1 MWNGVYCMDWA
12 WQGYVE
18 PLNNYFSKAELDKW
32 YSIPLTSSEGNA
44 YRVGWYSFAFGWVYN
59 KKMLLDAG
67 VSPSVIPPQ
76 KWSDWL
82 AVCEKVKAAGFIP
95 ISLGAKDKLLGDWM
109 QAMFLYQQ
117 FDKYADVVKLST
129 GGMRWDDPKYYQ
141 HWVRVKELWDKGYIN
156 KDVNSLDL
164 YQGQEM
170 VTKGKA
176 AFTIAVGSIVPSIEK
191 ELGEGNVGYMK
202 TPAYGSGKLASV
214 SNMDVQGIGI
224 SSKSKNKQLAADF
237 IRLMHRPERMSLL
250 YTKLGGFPADKGFNA
265 SQIKGEVN
273 KKMWDMIQNGIVYMS
288 DVIPYAITDG
298 AANSGIQKLFAG
310 EWQPKDLGVEGQR
323 LLEEWKGQ
331 NPDMVKKYLKWLE

>member
-1 MWNGVYCMDWA
+1 
-12 WQGYVE
+12 
-18 PLNNYFSKAELDKW
+18 
-32 YSIPLTSSEGNA
+32 
-44 YRVGWYSFAFGWVYN
+44 
-59 KKMLLDAG
+59 
-67 VSPSVIPPQ
+67 
-76 KWSDWL
+76 
-82 AVCEKVKAAGFIP
+82 
-95 ISLGAKDKLLGDWM
+95 
-109 QAMFLYQQ
+109 
-117 FDKYADVVKLST
+117 
-129 GGMRWDDPKYYQ
+129 
-141 HWVRVKELWDKGYIN
+141 
-156 KDVNSLDL
+156 
-164 YQGQEM
+164 
-170 VTKGKA
+170 
-176 AFTIAVGSIVPSIEK
+176 
-191 ELGEGNVGYMK
+191 
-202 TPAYGSGKLASV
+202 
-214 SNMDVQGIGI
+214 MDVQGIGI